1 MLIVGQQWTPFARA
15 SALFKPVWAKHIY
28 NKLTGARAY
37 DNIEVVLQEADQ
49 LKNVVEPSLVVG
61 VTLLSITPPCPDYS
75 TGNPSQKGE
84 LGDNGG
90 HLVKLIPKMVARVRQ
105 SRELCGSL

>member
-1 MLIVGQQWTPFARA
+1 MREPA
-15 SALFKPVWAKHIY
+15 SELFKPVWAIDNDPMAKHIY
-28 NKLTGARAY
+28 NKLTGTRAY

-75 TGNPSQKGE
+75 TGNPNPKGE
-84 LGDNGG
+84 LGDNVGT
-90 HLVKLIPKMVARVRQ
+90 
-105 SRELCGSL
+105 SLT